1 MPVSRDP
8 LNDIL
13 NTILNP
19 QQPQPQQPA
28 RPQGA
33 GRFAQASA
41 PARPTTPPA
50 PQPPKPVK
58 KDVIA
63 LASDHAGL
71 PLKREIEKLLDEKGL
86 AWKDFGTDSTERCD
100 YPVMAERAARAV
112 ASGECS
118 RGILFCGTG
127 VGIGIAANKIR
138 GIRCVTCSEPY
149 SAKLSRRHN
158 DTNMLAMGA
167 RVIGVELAQMIVEV
181 WLETEFDGGR
191 HQRRIDQIAALG
203 EGKSVQDW

>member
-1 MPVSRDP
+1 MPSSRDP
-8 LNDIL
+8 LSDIL

-19 QQPQPQQPA
+19 ESQQPA
-28 RPQGA
+28 KPQTGA

-41 PARPTTPPA
+41 APRPAAPPA
-50 PQPPKPVK
+50 PQPRQAARR
-58 KDVIA
+58 DVIA

-71 PLKREIEKLLDEKGL
+71 PLKQEIEAYLDEKGL
-86 AWKDFGTDSTERCD
+86 LWKDFGTDRAESCD
-100 YPVMAERAARAV
+100 YPVMGERAARAV
-112 ASGECS
+112 ASGACA

-158 DTNMLAMGA
+158 DANMLSMGS
-167 RVIGVELAQMIVEV
+167 RVVGGELAKMIVEAF
-181 WLETEFDGGR
+181 LETPFDGGR
-191 HQRRIDQIAALG
+191 HQRRVNEINALG
-203 EGKSVQDW
+203 EGKTLQNL

>member
-1 MPVSRDP
+1 MPTSRDP

-13 NTILNP
+13 NTILNQ
-19 QQPQPQQPA
+19 QQPEKPQS
-28 RPQGA
+28 GS
-33 GRFAQASA
+33 GRFAQESA
-41 PARPTTPPA
+41 APRPATPLA
-50 PQPPKPVK
+50 PQPQKPVR

-71 PLKREIEKLLDEKGL
+71 PLKQEIKKLLDEKGL
-86 AWKDFGTDSTERCD
+86 VWKDYGTDSAESCD

-112 ASGECS
+112 ASGACA

-138 GIRCVTCSEPY
+138 GIRCVTCTEPY

-158 DTNMLAMGA
+158 DANMLALGA
-167 RVIGVELAQMIVEV
+167 RVVGVELAEMIVET
-181 WLETEFDGGR
+181 WLETPFDGGR
-191 HQRRIDQIAALG
+191 HQRRVDQINALG
-203 EGKSVQDW
+203 EGKTLQNL